1 VKRGDVVIA
10 ISTGDY
16 GKPRPAVIVQSDLF
30 NETHASIIVC
40 LMTSELHNAPLF
52 RINVQPNKENG
63 LTSLSQ
69 IMIDKVVA
77 IKRERIS
84 QVIGTLDDATLL
96 TVNRSLAL
104 FMGIA

>member
-1 VKRGDVVIA
+1 MKRGDIVIA
-10 ISTGDY
+10 SSAGDY

-40 LMTSELHNAPLF
+40 LMTSELHDAPLF

-63 LTSLSQ
+63 LSSNSQ

-77 IKRERIS
+77 LKRERIS
-84 QVIGTLDDATLL
+84 QVIGTLDDATML

-104 FMGIA
+104 FIGIA

>member
-1 VKRGDVVIA
+1 MKRGDVVIA
-10 ISTGDY
+10 ISAGAY

-40 LMTSELHNAPLF
+40 LMTSELHDAPLF

-63 LTSLSQ
+63 LTSPSQ

-77 IKRERIS
+77 LKRERIS
-84 QVIGTLDDATLL
+84 QVIGILDDATML
-96 TVNRSLAL
+96 TINRSLAL

>member
-1 VKRGDVVIA
+1 MKRGDVVIA
-10 ISTGDY
+10 ISAGDY

-30 NETHASIIVC
+30 NETHANIIVC
-40 LMTSELHNAPLF
+40 LMTSELHDAPLF

-63 LTSLSQ
+63 LTSPSQ

-77 IKRERIS
+77 LKRERIS
-84 QVIGTLDDATLL
+84 QVIGILDDTTML

-104 FMGIA
+104 FIGIA

>member
-1 VKRGDVVIA
+1 MKRGDVVIA